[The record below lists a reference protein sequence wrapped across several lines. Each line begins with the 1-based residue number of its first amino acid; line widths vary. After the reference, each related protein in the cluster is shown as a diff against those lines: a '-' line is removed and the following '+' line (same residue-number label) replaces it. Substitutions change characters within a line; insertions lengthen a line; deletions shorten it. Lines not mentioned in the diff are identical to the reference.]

1 MRRIGDARPVA
12 TGGQGGERRN
22 RLRAGG
28 YAVTAVRRIVAPMGG
43 AARFVAAVASRY
55 SSHEGSVLAGNIA
68 FSVMLSLL
76 PFLIFATALAGFFV
90 GPEGTTAAL
99 DAMFEALPEHVA
111 LTLKPVVLEVIGQ
124 RRGGVLTIAALGSIW
139 AASNG
144 VEAVRVALDRAYEG
158 DIRRHFTLN
167 RVFAIWIVIAA
178 FLTFI
183 LLGALIV
190 FAPLAFR
197 LVESETGV
205 VIPVAADVVRYVI
218 SAAVLAA
225 FLWKVHRVL
234 PSRRMRGMRLWP
246 GIAATVIV
254 MVLAGAAFSQ
264 YLAFAPSYTV
274 TYGTMGGVIVTLL
287 FFYMAGVALILGAE
301 VNAVV
306 NAKRLG
312 VSEPED

>member
-1 MRRIGDARPVA
+1 
-12 TGGQGGERRN
+12 
-22 RLRAGG
+22 
-28 YAVTAVRRIVAPMGG
+28 MGG
-43 AARFVAAVASRY
+43 AARFVAAVAWRY

-167 RVFAIWIVIAA
+167 RAFAVGIVLSAMVT
-178 FLTFI
+178 LI
-183 LLGALIV
+183 LLGALV
-190 FAPLAFR
+190 VLAPLVFR
-197 LVESETGV
+197 LLESRMGL
-205 VIPVAADVVRYVI
+205 VIPTSADVARYAV
-218 SAAVLAA
+218 STAVLSL

-234 PSRRMRGMRLWP
+234 PSRRMRGFRLWP
-246 GIAATVIV
+246 GIAATVLAL
-254 MVLAGAAFSQ
+254 VLAGAAFSQ
-264 YLAFAPSYTV
+264 YLALAPNFSV
-274 TYGTMGGVIVTLL
+274 TYGTLGGVVVTLL
-287 FFYMAGVALILGAE
+287 FFYIGGVALILGAE
-301 VNAVV
+301 VNAVA
-306 NAKRLG
+306 NSARLRAPD
-312 VSEPED
+312 PED